1 MFTAPCI
8 INIYV
13 NESELTCDKYIKD
26 SDHLGKYPLQ
36 NLRELLLSYILG
48 MNKRVIRELQS
59 FKYFCTYL

>member
-26 SDHLGKYPLQ
+26 SDHLGKYPFAKL
-36 NLRELLLSYILG
+36 
-48 MNKRVIRELQS
+48 KRVIIIIYTWNE
-59 FKYFCTYL
+59 